1 MRVKKVVLTT
11 IIAVAYAIT
20 AALVIRSTVV
30 YWDNPWWAWAGGA
43 ASLVLLSLAW
53 IAYDRAWA
61 TLRWRGYARPMLD
74 APVAQAFGAR
84 VRNLANS
91 VSSLWEGQDETNRLH
106 PVERLRDDCWR
117 VPFDDGSVEDVHKTD
132 FYYWLLACWKRQ
144 ERGLNGLAQRYWEPK
159 IGRRQ
164 LDARRALLLR
174 ASALANYAP
183 RKVARLKVQPWL
195 TWEAVEAV
203 MTGTP
208 AGVAPAP
215 AGDGRD
221 DEDLSGRYEVIDR

>member
-1 MRVKKVVLTT
+1 MRVRKVILTT
-11 IIAVAYAIT
+11 VISVAYAIT
-20 AALVIRSTVV
+20 AALVLRATVV
-30 YWDNPWWAWAGGA
+30 HWEDPWWAWAGGA
-43 ASLVLLSLAW
+43 ASAVLLSLAW

-74 APVAQAFGAR
+74 APALGSR

-91 VSSLWEGQDETNRLH
+91 VASLWEGQDETNRLH

-144 ERGLNGLAQRYWEPK
+144 ERGLNGLAQRHWEPR

-174 ASALANYAP
+174 ANALSNYAP
-183 RKVARLKVQPWL
+183 RKTARLKVQPWV
-195 TWEAVEAV
+195 TWEAVEAA
-203 MTGTP
+203 MTGEGTP
-208 AGVAPAP
+208 SPT
-215 AGDGRD
+215 DGRD
-221 DEDLSGRYEVIDR
+221 GDDLSERYEVVDR